1 MEIKAIYF
9 SPTRTTEKIT
19 MTIAKTV
26 SVKLNGSLNEINIR
40 KNNEREKIPEFS
52 KEDILILGLP
62 VYAGRIPEIVEDYV
76 YNLKGD
82 GTKAIILSVYGNR
95 DYDDALIEMRNILN
109 QNGFSIIAAG
119 AFIGEHSFTNKVG
132 TGRPDEEDL
141 EIAKAF
147 GDSIYVKIKEIGNN
161 ATESIEVKGNYP
173 YKERGALPPVAPST
187 NENCSECM
195 DCVVSCPTD
204 AINSQNP
211 RKTDIDKCIL
221 CCECVKICPESAK
234 INDSEAIL
242 GLIAMLENKF
252 TERKEPELFI

>member
-26 SVKLNGSLNEINIR
+26 SAKLNGSLNEINIR

-52 KEDILILGLP
+52 KENILILGLP

-76 YNLKGD
+76 YNLKTD

-141 EIAKAF
+141 KIAKAF

-161 ATESIEVKGNYP
+161 TTESIEVKGNYP

-242 GLIAMLENKF
+242 GLIGMLENKF